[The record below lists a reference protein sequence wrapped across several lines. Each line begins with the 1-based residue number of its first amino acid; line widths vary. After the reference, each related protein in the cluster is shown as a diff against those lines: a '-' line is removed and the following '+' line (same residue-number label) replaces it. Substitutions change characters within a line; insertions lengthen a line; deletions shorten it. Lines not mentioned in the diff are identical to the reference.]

1 MAATVTPI
9 DDTLFKALGDFI
21 ESIIACPTIQGL
33 VNRTAMPIG
42 GFIAMTSLRQHR
54 LSTNTKAYSDSFVA
68 GIPTG
73 TKAITQATEWV
84 VQIDCYGSQS
94 MQWANILTTLFRD
107 EFSCTALKP
116 YLQPLEADDPVPMP
130 LVNGEQQY
138 EQRWVVTAKFQYNP
152 TTIITQQFFDQAVVE
167 GIHSVDAETL

>member
-9 DDTLFKALGDFI
+9 DDALFKALGDFI
-21 ESIIACPTIQGL
+21 ESVIACQTVQGL
-33 VNRTAMPIG
+33 VNRTTMPLG
-42 GFIAMTSLRQHR
+42 GFIAMTTLRQRR
-54 LSTNTKAYSDSFVA
+54 LSTNVKAYDDSFAA

-84 VQIDCYGSQS
+84 VQIDCYGGQS

-116 YLQPLEADDPVPMP
+116 YLQPLEADDPIQAPII
-130 LVNGEQQY
+130 NGEQQY

-152 TTIITQQFFDQAVVE
+152 TIIISQQFFDQAAVE

>member
-21 ESIIACPTIQGL
+21 ESVIACPTIQGL

-42 GFIAMTSLRQHR
+42 GFIAMTTLKQRR
-54 LSTNTKAYSDSFVA
+54 LSTNTKVYSDSFTS

-84 VQIDCYGSQS
+84 VQIDCYGGQS

-116 YLQPLEADDPVPMP
+116 HLQPLDADDPVPMP

-152 TTIITQQFFDQAVVE
+152 TTIISQQFFDQAVVE